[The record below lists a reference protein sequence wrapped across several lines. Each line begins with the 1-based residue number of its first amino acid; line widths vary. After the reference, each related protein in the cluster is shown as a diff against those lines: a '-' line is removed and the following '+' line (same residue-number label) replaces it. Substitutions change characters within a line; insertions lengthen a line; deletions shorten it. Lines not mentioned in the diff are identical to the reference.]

1 MVFKLHIYFHQIF
14 QPSFFLLCCLKSSIK
29 YLKVVLISRNFS
41 SFAFS
46 SKKKSKFDRNSKM
59 TSSTSTKQGNKE
71 SKRVKKEPKESK
83 PLTKIIVRRLPPK
96 LVEEEFL
103 EAVDP
108 IAEHDYFR

>member
-1 MVFKLHIYFHQIF
+1 MKFFKFCIF
-14 QPSFFLLCCLKSSIK
+14 FE
-29 YLKVVLISRNFS
+29 
-41 SFAFS
+41 
-46 SKKKSKFDRNSKM
+46 KKLKFDRNSKM